1 MAQSAKLCA
10 GRPTLRLHVRTCCHY
25 VLQEASDA
33 GPVQVGVGPVINLRL
48 IAVVHKAVTTPACH
62 TITQPQVR
70 SGLAVVRK
78 ASQVQGL
85 Q

>member
-25 VLQEASDA
+25 VLQEAHDA
-33 GPVQVGVGPVINLRL
+33 GPVQVCVGPVINLGL
-48 IAVVHKAVTTPACH
+48 ITVVHKAVTTPACH
-62 TITQPQVR
+62 TITQPQVHL
-70 SGLAVVRK
+70 GLAVVHK
-78 ASQVQGL
+78 APQVQGL